1 MMDDLPDFLTPE
13 QLVDMAMCDLAIDI
27 PVVELPDADIKR
39 VMHYIGVWVSQ
50 VETPAIENQKIS
62 SLGIGVML
70 SVCLEV
76 FPDYFQKFELW
87 QEN

>member
-1 MMDDLPDFLTPE
+1 MMGDLQGFLTPE
-13 QLVDMAMCDLAIDI
+13 QLVDMAMYDLAIDT
-27 PVVELPDADIKR
+27 PVAELPDADIKR

>member
-50 VETPAIENQKIS
+50 VEKPAIENQKIS

-70 SVCLEV
+70 WICLQV

>member
-1 MMDDLPDFLTPE
+1 MMGDLDCFLTPE
-13 QLVDMAMCDLAIDI
+13 QLVDMAMHDLAIDI
-27 PVVELPDADIKR
+27 PVAELPDADIKKI
-39 VMHYIGVWVSQ
+39 MHYIGVWVTQ
-50 VETPAIENQKIS
+50 VETPAIENSKIS

-70 SVCLEV
+70 TVCMKV